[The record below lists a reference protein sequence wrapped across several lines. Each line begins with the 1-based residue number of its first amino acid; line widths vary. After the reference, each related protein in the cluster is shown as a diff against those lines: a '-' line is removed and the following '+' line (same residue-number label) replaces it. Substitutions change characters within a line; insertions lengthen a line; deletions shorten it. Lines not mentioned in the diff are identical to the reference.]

1 MILIQNA
8 HIKPIV
14 GPELP
19 NGCLHGSLICH
30 IYTHMLH
37 AFYRNI
43 PATELIDYIASLTQC
58 CCSTSSDSGTSA
70 GDKSCSFLF

>member
-19 NGCLHGSLICH
+19 NGCL
-30 IYTHMLH
+30 M
-37 AFYRNI
+37 A
-43 PATELIDYIASLTQC
+43 ASPPSPPTSTPRRAAPSSTQAAVC
-58 CCSTSSDSGTSA
+58 
-70 GDKSCSFLF
+70 